1 MSPVNNNGIWSLLN
15 EDVSITELKKENR
28 ALDMEMMEMNME
40 IRKLKD
46 DLAFLKSF
54 HGIKSDSMNYITKS
68 T

>member
-28 ALDMEMMEMNME
+28 ALDMEMMEMAME

-46 DLAFLKSF
+46 DLAFFKSF
-54 HGIKSDSMNYITKS
+54 HGINHMQ
-68 T
+68 